1 MAPKKGMKRGAPP
14 ADAQHDPARQKRA
27 KIHAARSIPVQ
38 PPDAAF
44 KDGELDLQAFVAAHE
59 FEIRAL
65 EQSMASSKAVSAS
78 RAFQKVP
85 RGLRR
90 RNASHN
96 PKRIPRRLRARAR
109 REMMDDNTPTVE
121 ARRRKPRTTRARLR
135 AETAKKIA
143 LLVARKR
150 RKKLKDG
157 GGATAAAAGAAAEPV
172 DVVVGRKPRPKIR
185 RNQLNEPPR
194 PAAKFR
200 RRQINKT
207 WLPTHTWHAKRARMT
222 DPKSPL
228 WRFAIPVTPNEKIHR
243 LTHRSHGDRGTMLW
257 DMSYMS
263 TVGLYGCVAGV
274 ERVLRRG
281 LGIDQ
286 DSCWN
291 ERGRRWRAGTRSW
304 SGLLSREKEP
314 CRRVICPATVVWKA
328 ASPEEGDKRQV
339 YLRVHPSAFLELFN
353 ELLRLTKMEKPRMYI
368 EDLRFE
374 IGSLELSGP
383 ASTEALL
390 AVLEPFTKDDDVPPS
405 KHAGIFNSLDGL
417 TNPAT
422 LPAGALLAFCIQDPR
437 LRFPPRRRSFSV
449 DDEAQMKLLRTVA
462 EWSADEDP
470 ESSALFDRD
479 ARHRASCLPSQKSID
494 RRRGAAAAAG
504 QVPTLTPVDPPIPI
518 MLIAS
523 RSTGFLHHH
532 LYHSQGSWT
541 VLAPWKCI
549 PGLWHSLVRMPLSCG
564 SVPRFGGL
572 SQVMQV
578 SHERGVPWFPADFP
592 ATDAGARWEADQR
605 LSRRDQWRRRPKSK
619 RLSWD
624 AVDLGAGRRGE
635 VGDGL
640 ACHFELLLS
649 LPRREAPSSP
659 SPPPAEEGGGTE
671 NEEDKAEEKEQ
682 DAFPSL
688 ARLTTLSQGQLT
700 RLLKDPTLPPPP
712 QEATV
717 QVRLRLSGR
726 GKAKACAR
734 IYRLPSPPP
743 DAAQVASAAASS
755 STSLPPDLRAQ
766 WLATRTNRQSRGQ
779 RGGSRGKATMSTS
792 VSDMEVRKRI
802 LARQLLNYDGSTDEN
817 RHPLIPSRDHLIGF
831 VTSGAFSL
839 VAGHAVAFASLCA
852 SSVVAD
858 LRDASSSS
866 DARYCI
872 VRNAGE
878 NVGWLARWEAL

>member
-1 MAPKKGMKRGAPP
+1 MAPNGKKRGAPP
-14 ADAQHDPARQKRA
+14 ADAQPDPGRQKRA
-27 KIHAARSIPVQ
+27 KVHAARSIPVQ

-109 REMMDDNTPTVE
+109 REMIDDNTPTVE

-143 LLVARKR
+143 LLLARKR
-150 RKKLKDG
+150 RRKLKEGDG
-157 GGATAAAAGAAAEPV
+157 AAAAAATAAGASEPV
-172 DVVVGRKPRPKIR
+172 NVVVGRKPRPKIR

-207 WLPTHTWHAKRARMT
+207 WLPTHAWHAKRARMT
-222 DPKSPL
+222 DPKNPL
-228 WRFAIPVTPNEKIHR
+228 WRFAIPVTPNDKVYR

-274 ERVLRRG
+274 ERVLKRV
-281 LGIDQ
+281 GIDQ

-291 ERGRRWRAGTRSW
+291 ERGRRWRAGTRAW
-304 SGLLSREKEP
+304 TGLLSREKEG
-314 CRRVICPATVVWKA
+314 RHRVVCPATVVWKTT
-328 ASPEEGDKRQV
+328 SQEEGDKRQV

-353 ELLRLTKMEKPRMYI
+353 ELLRLTRMEKPRMYI

-390 AVLEPFTKDDDVPPS
+390 AVLTPFAKDDVPPS
-405 KHAGIFNSLDGL
+405 KHAGIFSSLDGL
-417 TNPAT
+417 TNAAT

-437 LRFPPRRRSFSV
+437 LRFPPRRRPFPV
-449 DDEAQMKLLRTVA
+449 GDDEAQMKLLRTVA

-470 ESSALFDRD
+470 EPSSLFDRD

-494 RRRGAAAAAG
+494 RRRSAAAAG
-504 QVPTLTPVDPPIPI
+504 QLPSITPVDPPIPI

-523 RSTGFLHHH
+523 RPTGFH
-532 LYHSQGSWT
+532 HSQGSWA

-549 PGLWHSLVRMPLSCG
+549 PSLWHSLVRTPLSCG

-572 SQVMQV
+572 SEAIQVC
-578 SHERGVPWFPADFP
+578 HERGVPWFPADFP
-592 ATDAGARWEADQR
+592 GTDAGARWEADQR
-605 LSRRDQWRRRPKSK
+605 LSRRRQWLRRPKK
-619 RLSWD
+619 
-624 AVDLGAGRRGE
+624 
-635 VGDGL
+635 
-640 ACHFELLLS
+640 
-649 LPRREAPSSP
+649 PTSP
-659 SPPPAEEGGGTE
+659 APPPEA
-671 NEEDKAEEKEQ
+671 
-682 DAFPSL
+682 
-688 ARLTTLSQGQLT
+688 
-700 RLLKDPTLPPPP
+700 LL
-712 QEATV
+712 
-717 QVRLRLSGR
+717 QVRLSLLGR
-726 GKAKACAR
+726 GKAQACAR
-734 IYRLPSPPP
+734 IYRLPAPKDSL
-743 DAAQVASAAASS
+743 QVPSTAS
-755 STSLPPDLRAQ
+755 TCLPPDLRSQ
-766 WLATRTNRQSRGQ
+766 WLATRDKRSRLSK
-779 RGGSRGKATMSTS
+779 GGGKTRLSTS
-792 VSDMEVRKRI
+792 SSNMEVRKRI
-802 LARQLLNYDGSTDEN
+802 LARQLLTEEVTNN
-817 RHPLIPSRDHLIGF
+817 PHPLIPSSDDLIGF
-831 VTSGAFSL
+831 VTSGAFNL
-839 VAGHAVAFASLCA
+839 VAGNVIAYASLSA
-852 SSVVAD
+852 PPVVAD
-858 LRDASSSS
+858 LRRDPSVSS
-866 DARYCI
+866 DEARLCI

>member
-1 MAPKKGMKRGAPP
+1 MAPKGKKRDAPP

-65 EQSMASSKAVSAS
+65 EQSMASSKAVGAS

-96 PKRIPRRLRARAR
+96 PKRIPRRLRARAK
-109 REMMDDNTPTVE
+109 REMVDDNTPLVE

-157 GGATAAAAGAAAEPV
+157 GAAEPV
-172 DVVVGRKPRPKIR
+172 GAVVGRQPRPKIR

-207 WLPTHTWHAKRARMT
+207 WLPTHAWHAKRARMT
-222 DPKSPL
+222 DPKNPL
-228 WRFAIPVTPNEKIHR
+228 WRFAIPVTPNDKVYR

-263 TVGLYGCVAGV
+263 TISLYGSVAGV
-274 ERVLRRG
+274 ERVLKRV
-281 LGIDQ
+281 GIDQ

-291 ERGRRWRAGTRSW
+291 ERGRRWRAGARAW
-304 SGLLSREKEP
+304 SGLLSREKEG
-314 CRRVICPATVVWKA
+314 CRRLVCPATVVWKA
-328 ASPEEGDKRQV
+328 TSPDEGDKRQV
-339 YLRVHPSAFLELFN
+339 YLRVHPSAFLELFE

-390 AVLEPFTKDDDVPPS
+390 AVLTPFTKDGVPQS
-405 KHAGIFNSLDGL
+405 KHAGVFTSLDGL

-437 LRFPPRRRSFSV
+437 LRFPPRRRPFPTG
-449 DDEAQMKLLRTVA
+449 DDEAQMKLLRIVA
-462 EWSADEDP
+462 EWPADEEP
-470 ESSALFDRD
+470 ESSALFDRN
-479 ARHRASCLPSQKSID
+479 ARHRASCLPSQKAID
-494 RRRGAAAAAG
+494 RRRGAAAAG
-504 QVPTLTPVDPPIPI
+504 QPPPLTPVDPPIPI

-523 RSTGFLHHH
+523 RPTGFH
-532 LYHSQGSWT
+532 HSQGSWT

-549 PGLWHSLVRMPLSCG
+549 AGLWHSLVRTPLASG

-572 SQVMQV
+572 SEAIQV
-578 SHERGVPWFPADFP
+578 SHERGMPWFPADFP
-592 ATDAGARWEADQR
+592 ATDAGARWEAEQR
-605 LSRRDQWRRRPKSK
+605 VSRRDQWR
-619 RLSWD
+619 L
-624 AVDLGAGRRGE
+624 
-635 VGDGL
+635 
-640 ACHFELLLS
+640 
-649 LPRREAPSSP
+649 
-659 SPPPAEEGGGTE
+659 
-671 NEEDKAEEKEQ
+671 
-682 DAFPSL
+682 
-688 ARLTTLSQGQLT
+688 RLTLT
-700 RLLKDPTLPPPP
+700 
-712 QEATV
+712 
-717 QVRLRLSGR
+717 GR
-726 GKAKACAR
+726 GTAKPCAR
-734 IYRLPSPPP
+734 IYRLPPQTEAEVP
-743 DAAQVASAAASS
+743 SS
-755 STSLPPDLRAQ
+755 IRTTLPHDLRAQ
-766 WLATRTNRQSRGQ
+766 WLATRNHRLFQ
-779 RGGSRGKATMSTS
+779 RGKKNPRDSKTR
-792 VSDMEVRKRI
+792 DMEVRKKL
-802 LARQLLNYDGSTDEN
+802 LARELLQPEDANEIVM
-817 RHPLIPSRDHLIGF
+817 RHPLIPSRDQLIGF
-831 VTSGAFSL
+831 VTSGCFNL
-839 VAGHAVAFASLCA
+839 VAGRGVAFGCVLAA
-852 SSVVAD
+852 SVVAD
-858 LRDASSSS
+858 LREAGADEAGF
-866 DARYCI
+866 CV